1 MNIEH
6 SELLHAFRPEAC
18 LVAGALLVLGQ
29 DLAAGRSRTPV
40 HRARN
45 ATLLGLLAL
54 AAALAASFAAAPTGP
69 LAAGTML
76 LDPLARITRA
86 GVLGLAL
93 LALAATPGT
102 LRLPHVAEY
111 VALLLFATAGFTLM
125 AGATSLLLGFVALE
139 LASIV
144 LYLLAGFDKSRPESA
159 EAALK
164 YFLFGAVAAAF
175 LLFGFSLLY
184 GLTGALDLP
193 GIARGLAAQPRSPLL
208 LVATMMVLTGFGF
221 KAAAAP
227 FHLWAPDVYQG
238 APAPAAALI
247 ASAAKLAGLAFFLRL
262 LGSGLAGPAADGQPA
277 PWHGAV
283 AVLAVLSL
291 LVGNLA
297 ALGQGNVRRLLAY
310 SAVANA
316 GALLLGVLVSA
327 GAGPGPAVYYAVTY
341 GLATVG
347 SFVVLSVLDG
357 QGGAQARADL
367 AGLHR
372 RSPLLAG
379 ALAACLLS
387 LAGIPPLAGFL
398 GKFLVFAEALKA
410 GGPASLTGGIALLAI
425 ALSAVALYYY
435 LLVLREALVRPP
447 APGAPAVRVPAGA
460 ALSLAVTVALLLTL
474 GLLPDLLL
482 RRF

>member
-1 MNIEH
+1 MTIDH
-6 SELLHAFRPEAC
+6 AELLHAFRPEAC
-18 LVAGALLVLGQ
+18 LVAGALLVLGL
-29 DLAAGRSRTPV
+29 DLTAGRGRAPER
-40 HRARN
+40 RARN
-45 ATLLGLLAL
+45 AAWLGLLAL
-54 AAALAASFAAAPTGP
+54 AAALAATFAAAPAGP
-69 LAAGTML
+69 LAAGTVL
-76 LDPLARITRA
+76 LDPLARISRA
-86 GVLGLAL
+86 GILGLAF

-102 LRLPHVAEY
+102 LRLPHAAEY

-125 AGATSLLLGFVALE
+125 AATTSLLLGFVALE
-139 LASIV
+139 LASLA
-144 LYLLAGFDKSRPESA
+144 LYLLAGFDKARAESA

-193 GIARGLAAQPRSPLL
+193 GIARGLATQPASPLL
-208 LVATMMVLTGFGF
+208 MVAVVMVLVGFGF

-262 LGSGLAGPAADGQPA
+262 LGSALPGAAAGGPPA
-277 PWHGAV
+277 PWTGAV
-283 AVLAVLSL
+283 GVLAILSL

-297 ALGQGNVRRLLAY
+297 ALGQGNIRRLLAY
-310 SAVANA
+310 SAVAHA
-316 GALLLGVLVSA
+316 GALLLGVLVS
-327 GAGPGPAVYYAVTY
+327 GRAGPGPAVYYAITY

-347 SFVVLSVLDG
+347 AFLVLAALDG
-357 QGGAQARADL
+357 QGGAQTPADL

-372 RSPLLAG
+372 RSPLLAA

-398 GKFLVFAEALKA
+398 GKFLLFAEALRA

-425 ALSAVALYYY
+425 ALGAIALYYY
-435 LLVLREALVRPP
+435 LNVLKEALVRAP
-447 APGAPAVRVPAGA
+447 APGAPAIRVPVGV
-460 ALSLAVTVALLLTL
+460 ALSLVATVALLLAL
-474 GLLPDLLL
+474 GLFPDLLL

>member
-1 MNIEH
+1 MTIDH
-6 SELLHAFRPEAC
+6 SELLQAFRPEAC
-18 LVAGALLVLGQ
+18 LVAGALLVLGL
-29 DLAAGRSRTPV
+29 DLAAGRNRTPGRRV
-40 HRARN
+40 RN
-45 ATLLGLLAL
+45 AALLGLLAL
-54 AAALAASFAAAPTGP
+54 AAALAASLAATPAGP

-86 GVLGLAL
+86 GVLGLAFL
-93 LALAATPGT
+93 VLAATPGT
-102 LRLPHVAEY
+102 LRLPHVPEY

-125 AGATSLLLGFVALE
+125 AATTSLLLGFIAFE
-139 LASIV
+139 LASIA
-144 LYLLAGFDKSRPESA
+144 LCLLAGFDKARPESA
-159 EAALK
+159 EAAIK

-193 GIARGLAAQPRSPLL
+193 GIAQGLAAQPASPLL
-208 LVATMMVLTGFGF
+208 LVAVVMVLVGFAF

-262 LGSGLAGPAADGQPA
+262 LGSGLTGPAASGQPA
-277 PWHGAV
+277 PWTGAV
-283 AVLAVLSL
+283 AVLAVISL

-310 SAVANA
+310 SAVAHA

-327 GAGPGPAVYYAVTY
+327 RAGPGPAIYYALTY
-341 GLATVG
+341 GLATMG
-347 SFVVLSVLDG
+347 AFLVLAVLDG
-357 QGGAQARADL
+357 QGGAQAHADL

-398 GKFLVFAEALKA
+398 GKFLVFAEALEG
-410 GGPASLTGGIALLAI
+410 GGPASPTGGIALLAI

-435 LLVLREALVRPP
+435 LLVLREALVRAP

-460 ALSLAVTVALLLTL
+460 ALSLIATVALLLAL

>member
-1 MNIEH
+1 VTIDY

-18 LVAGALLVLGQ
+18 LVAGALLVLGL
-29 DLAAGRSRTPV
+29 DLATGRGRTAER
-40 HRARN
+40 RARN
-45 ATLLGLLAL
+45 AALLGLLAL
-54 AAALAASFAAAPTGP
+54 AAALAATFAAAPTGP
-69 LAAGTML
+69 VAAGTML
-76 LDPLARITRA
+76 LDPLARVTRT

-93 LALAATPGT
+93 LVLAATPGT
-102 LRLPHVAEY
+102 LRLPHAAEY

-125 AGATSLLLGFVALE
+125 AGTTSLLLGFVALE
-139 LASIV
+139 LASV
-144 LYLLAGFDKSRPESA
+144 ALYLLAGFDKSRPESA

-184 GLTGALDLP
+184 GLTGALELP
-193 GIARGLAAQPRSPLL
+193 GIARGLAAQPVSPLL
-208 LVATMMVLTGFGF
+208 LVAVVMVLVGFGF

-227 FHLWAPDVYQG
+227 FHLWAPDAYQG

-262 LGSGLAGPAADGQPA
+262 LESGLTAPAADGPPA
-277 PWHGAV
+277 PWTGAL
-283 AVLAVLSL
+283 AVLATLSL
-291 LVGNLA
+291 VVGNLA

-310 SAVANA
+310 SAVAHA
-316 GALLLGVLVSA
+316 GALLLGVLVS
-327 GAGPGPAVYYAVTY
+327 GRAGPGPVVYYAVTY

-347 SFVVLSVLDG
+347 AFLVLAVLDG
-357 QGGAQARADL
+357 QGGAQAHADL
-367 AGLHR
+367 AGLRR

-379 ALAACLLS
+379 VLAACLLS
-387 LAGIPPLAGFL
+387 LAGIPPFAGFL

-410 GGPASLTGGIALLAI
+410 GGPASLPGAIALLAI

-435 LLVLREALVRPP
+435 LIVLKEALVRAP
-447 APGAPAVRVPAGA
+447 APGAPAIRVPTGA
-460 ALSLAVTVALLLTL
+460 ALSLIATVALLLAL

>member
-1 MNIEH
+1 MTIDH

-18 LVAGALLVLGQ
+18 LVAGALLVLGL
-29 DLAAGRSRTPV
+29 DLAAGRGRTAER
-40 HRARN
+40 RARN
-45 ATLLGLLAL
+45 AALLGLLAL
-54 AAALAASFAAAPTGP
+54 AAALAATFAAAPSGP

-76 LDPLARITRA
+76 LDPLARVTRA

-102 LRLPHVAEY
+102 LRLPHAAEY

-125 AGATSLLLGFVALE
+125 AGTTSLLLGFVALE
-139 LASIV
+139 LASIA

-193 GIARGLAAQPRSPLL
+193 GIARGLAAQPVSPLL
-208 LVATMMVLTGFGF
+208 LVAVVMVLVGFGF

-262 LGSGLAGPAADGQPA
+262 LGSGLTAPAADGPPA
-277 PWHGAV
+277 PWTGAV
-283 AVLAVLSL
+283 AVLALLSL

-310 SAVANA
+310 SAVAHA
-316 GALLLGVLVSA
+316 GALLLGVLVS
-327 GAGPGPAVYYAVTY
+327 GRAGPGPVVYYAVTY

-347 SFVVLSVLDG
+347 AFLVLAVLDG
-357 QGGAQARADL
+357 QGGAQAHADL

-410 GGPASLTGGIALLAI
+410 GGPTSLPGAIALLAI

-435 LLVLREALVRPP
+435 LIVLKEALVRAP
-447 APGAPAVRVPAGA
+447 APGAPVIRVPAGA
-460 ALSLAVTVALLLTL
+460 ALSLIATVALLLAL
-474 GLLPDLLL
+474 GLVPDLLL